1 MVGGNEAIAVP
12 MPDGG
17 CRASAAPPAP
27 TPRQVVPA
35 VAAGDGRP
43 VLQSPHA
50 GRWRL
55 RATVADAVPALA
67 SARVIPAQTRT
78 MSTSGLDA
86 VIWGIT
92 NGGRVFRPSDW
103 AERLAGLTS
112 AFGHDQKL
120 AYSPLV
126 RPVTIGG
133 VKAVIVGHELETVE
147 PRLHQF
153 LLGFARDNE
162 LQVARAEGAL
172 AAPQRLAPPA
182 VAKVT
187 AQPRPAEPREPI

>member
-1 MVGGNEAIAVP
+1 
-12 MPDGG
+12 
-17 CRASAAPPAP
+17 
-27 TPRQVVPA
+27 
-35 VAAGDGRP
+35 
-43 VLQSPHA
+43 
-50 GRWRL
+50 
-55 RATVADAVPALA
+55 
-67 SARVIPAQTRT
+67 

-92 NGGRVFRPSDW
+92 TGGRVFRPSDW

-133 VKAVIVGHELETVE
+133 VKAVIVGQELETLE
-147 PRLHQF
+147 PRLHHF

-172 AAPQRLAPPA
+172 KAPQLLVPPTA
-182 VAKVT
+182 AKA
-187 AQPRPAEPREPI
+187 AQALRPAEPREPI